1 MTDNEMNDIFEDI
14 YAYVRDLI
22 EWYEEDT
29 GKKVHPI
36 VMIYSVVR
44 MAHDETEKARRHGNA
59 SA

>member
-29 GKKVHPI
+29 GKSIHPI
-36 VMIYSVVR
+36 MMIYSAVR
-44 MAHDETEKARRHGNA
+44 MAHDEAQKARRQDNA